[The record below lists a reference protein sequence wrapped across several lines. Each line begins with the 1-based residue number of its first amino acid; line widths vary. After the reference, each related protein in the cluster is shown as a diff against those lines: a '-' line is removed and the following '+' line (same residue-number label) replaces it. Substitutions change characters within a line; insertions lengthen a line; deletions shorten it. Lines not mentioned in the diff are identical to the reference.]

1 MNKCSFYFN
10 CSLLV
15 DLCQSFWNVARHLE
29 IRLPVSGLACY
40 PPCHPERRS
49 RSPERSEG
57 EGSGSTNAE
66 ILREARDDKHYLQMS
81 ILSRGSGPGED
92 NRCII
97 TMEKL
102 AEGFHENMTGVN
114 ICVWDCRCPILR
126 GRVARLILA
135 IPLG

>member
-40 PPCHPERRS
+40 PPCHPERMS

-57 EGSGSTNAE
+57 EGSLRSSSQ

-81 ILSRGSGPGED
+81 RISQ
-92 NRCII
+92 
-97 TMEKL
+97 
-102 AEGFHENMTGVN
+102 GFLTNN
-114 ICVWDCRCPILR
+114 IQPTCLVSPRT
-126 GRVARLILA
+126 VAMA
-135 IPLG
+135 FGFS